1 MKYLE
6 TNFLAFI
13 FLVFSSNV
21 LAENYD
27 FDQKMIMINGDES
40 RLMKGDPYIHSHNK
54 PLNYKN
60 DRVLPFFLKTGWRI
74 QSVHM
79 NDKSKKDGQ
88 YGYVIIE
95 KSRKNN

>member
-6 TNFLAFI
+6 TYFMAFI
-13 FLVFSSNV
+13 LLVFSSGV

-27 FDQKMIMINGDES
+27 FDQKMIIINGDES

-54 PLNYKN
+54 ALNYNKN
-60 DRVLPFFLKTGWRI
+60 RVLPFFLNMGWRI

-79 NDKSKKDGQ
+79 NDKSKKDNQ

-95 KSRKNN
+95 RPRKKN